1 MQAVA
6 RQLQQQAT
14 ALTESVRQ
22 NAEFLQNETQARK
35 REGMVDSK
43 AVQKPERFSG
53 KDADWASWAYK
64 FTTWVE
70 TQQEGSEQ
78 VLEWAAQQGSDLIT
92 QDKGGRGDA
101 RRWRPARTS

>member
-1 MQAVA
+1 MNEQQILAAFNAITQSTEQLRGALATQQTRSDEAMQAVA
-6 RQLQQQAT
+6 RQLQQHST

-70 TQQEGSEQ
+70 TQQE
-78 VLEWAAQQGSDLIT
+78 
-92 QDKGGRGDA
+92 
-101 RRWRPARTS
+101 